1 MSSRNVSWNVVTC
14 EKMMKNAQQKDK
26 KKKKM
31 MIMVI
36 MQMKWLH
43 AAEEVSGVEFSDY
56 ISIDLDIAACGI
68 LSIEE
73 MCDEETK
80 DNIQADEAE
89 PTPIPSLSWKF

>member
-1 MSSRNVSWNVVTC
+1 MPNKRT
-14 EKMMKNAQQKDK
+14 K
-26 KKKKM
+26 KKNDDYGDNANE
-31 MIMVI
+31 VI
-36 MQMKWLH
+36 ACSRGSVW
-43 AAEEVSGVEFSDY
+43 FSDY

-73 MCDEETK
+73 MCDEAKYEKIDEEAK